1 PRRAYVL
8 FCRQERPLLVH
19 ANPQWDLPTVNKE
32 LGRKW
37 KELTPDQ
44 KEVFYDLERK
54 ESESRAV

>member
-8 FCRQERPLLVH
+8 FCRQERPLVVN

-37 KELTPDQ
+37 KDLNAEQ
-44 KEVFYDLERK
+44 RQVFFDLERK
-54 ESESRAV
+54 EAESR